1 MNHQHRGSERP
12 RHLELQPAAADF
24 FFLQNH
30 GYPRNSALEWVGNRY
45 QLTRIERDVLNRG
58 VFSQETALRRRAK
71 RCAGS
76 SWLKKTLMVDGH
88 NVHITI
94 ESALGGCSLL
104 LGNDGALRDLA
115 GRSSQFALTE
125 TSEMAMDLLFS
136 LLDELR
142 PGRVVFLFDA
152 PLSRSGQMAEGYR
165 QRLRKLGIS
174 GSARAVPVPEREFNY
189 RECVIASS
197 DRAVLDAAK
206 EWLDLARWVLDARIS
221 WRPVLDF
228 SRLTRT
234 YAQPAPLLGPV
245 DYS

>member
-1 MNHQHRGSERP
+1 MNHQDQDSERF
-12 RHLELQPAAADF
+12 RHSELHQAAVDF

-30 GYPRNSALEWVGNRY
+30 CYPRESALEWVGNRY
-45 QLTRIERDVLNRG
+45 QLTRIERDFLNRG
-58 VFSQETALRRRAK
+58 VFSQEAALRRRAK

-76 SWLKKTLMVDGH
+76 SWQEKTLMVDGH

-94 ESALGGCSLL
+94 ESALGGALL
-104 LGNDGALRDLA
+104 LLSNDGALRDLA
-115 GRSSQFALTE
+115 GRSSRFSLTE

-142 PGRVVFLFDA
+142 PGKVVFLFDA

-165 QRLRKLGIS
+165 QRMKKLGIA

-197 DRAVLDAAK
+197 DRAVLDAST
-206 EWLDLARWVLDARIS
+206 EWLDLARWALDAHLS
-221 WRPVLDF
+221 WWPALDF
-228 SRLTRT
+228 SHLTRT
-234 YAQPAPLLGPV
+234 SAQPAPLLGPV
-245 DYS
+245 HYS

>member
-12 RHLELQPAAADF
+12 RYSELQRAAADF

-30 GYPRNSALEWVGNRY
+30 CYPRSSALEWVGNRY
-45 QLTRIERDVLNRG
+45 QLTRIERDFLGRG
-58 VFSQETALRRRAK
+58 VFSQETALKRRAK
-71 RCAGS
+71 RCSGS
-76 SWLKKTLMVDGH
+76 SWQEKTLLVDGH

-94 ESALGGCSLL
+94 ESALAGSFLL

-115 GRSSQFALTE
+115 GRSSQFALSE

-165 QRLRKLGIS
+165 QRMKKLGIS

-197 DRAVLDAAK
+197 DRAVLDAAS
-206 EWLDLARWVLDARIS
+206 EWLDLARWVLDARIC
-221 WRPVLDF
+221 WQPAVDF
-228 SRLTRT
+228 SRLISTS
-234 YAQPAPLLGPV
+234 AQPAPLLGPV

>member
-1 MNHQHRGSERP
+1 MNHQDQDSERF
-12 RHLELQPAAADF
+12 HHAELQLAAADF

-45 QLTRIERDVLNRG
+45 QLTRIERDFLSRG
-58 VFSQETALRRRAK
+58 VFSQEAALRRRTK

-76 SWLKKTLMVDGH
+76 SWQEKTLMVDGH
-88 NVHITI
+88 NVHITL
-94 ESALGGCSLL
+94 ESALEGCLLL

-115 GRSSQFALTE
+115 GRSSRFSLTE
-125 TSEMAMDLLFS
+125 TSAMAMDLLFS

-142 PGRVVFLFDA
+142 PCKVVFLFDA

-165 QRLRKLGIS
+165 QRLKKLGIS
-174 GSARAVPVPEREFNY
+174 GSAKAVPVPEREFNY

-197 DRAVLDAAK
+197 DRAVLDAAG

-221 WRPVLDF
+221 WRPVMDF
-228 SRLTRT
+228 SRLTCT
-234 YAQPAPLLGPV
+234 SAQPAPLLGPV
-245 DYS
+245 D